1 MTGHH
6 HDDERQREAKAIL
19 ERVRQETE
27 PQVGGHTEAMLFRT
41 RDHFMA
47 RDADPNDRIEV
58 IGTRIGRLAAIVGFI
73 VFAALLAI
81 QLASD

>member
-6 HDDERQREAKAIL
+6 PDDERQREAKAIL

-47 RDADPNDRIEV
+47 RDADPADRIEV
-58 IGTRIGRLAAIVGFI
+58 IGTRIGRLAAVVGFI
-73 VFAALLAI
+73 VFAVLLAI